1 MAVLAA
7 CGGVAP
13 ADWAAQVCGALG
25 PWRTQ
30 IGDLNARAQQQMA
43 TAKTPAE
50 TRTNLLALLD
60 GAATATDAARNAVV
74 NTGPPDVDG
83 GDAIAARFVDSIT
96 RARDAY
102 ATARASLEQLPMTD
116 EKAFYDGVVA
126 ILGRLQAE
134 YAASEV
140 DTSTLD
146 SVEVRAALD
155 GATQCQ

>member
-1 MAVLAA
+1 M
-7 CGGVAP
+7 AP
-13 ADWAAQVCGALG
+13 AEWAGRVCGALG

-30 IGDLNARAQQQMA
+30 IGDLNTRAQQQMA

-50 TRTNLLALLD
+50 TRTNLLVLLD
-60 GAATATDAARNAVV
+60 GAASATDSARNAVV
-74 NTGPPDVDG
+74 DAGAPDVDG

-96 RARDAY
+96 HARDAY

-126 ILGRLQAE
+126 ILGRLETE
-134 YAASEV
+134 YAASEL

-155 GATQCQ
+155 GSTQCQ